1 VLIILKSYDLEKVR
15 YKIPKIAMMAA
26 VMLITMSVPLG
37 FIPFHMNFAALAGI
51 ILGPAISFVSIFVVN
66 FVLALLGH
74 GGITVVGI
82 NTVFIGA
89 EAVLGGVLF
98 RLLKSKFGTTI
109 SAAIST
115 AAALLLSTILVLLF
129 LNSIGVV
136 DIWSGEGLL
145 HAHDGEGNHHHGHS
159 SFHIGSIVL
168 TGWGAVL
175 TVVLAGIVLE
185 TVITI
190 LIIRFFQKMQ
200 SDLVQPLSGRK

>member
-1 VLIILKSYDLEKVR
+1 MSHIHISDGIVPPVWWLSGYLFCLAAVLIILKSYDLEKVR

-115 AAALLLSTILVLLF
+115 AAALFVVNNPGIVVSK
-129 LNSIGVV
+129 LN
-136 DIWSGEGLL
+136 WSGRYMVGGRT
-145 HAHDGEGNHHHGHS
+145 AACARWRRKSSSRAFIFPYWQHS
-159 SFHIGSIVL
+159 FNRM
-168 TGWGAVL
+168 GA
-175 TVVLAGIVLE
+175 
-185 TVITI
+185 
-190 LIIRFFQKMQ
+190 
-200 SDLVQPLSGRK
+200 PC

>member
-1 VLIILKSYDLEKVR
+1 MELILFLLEPR
-15 YKIPKIAMMAA
+15 PS
-26 VMLITMSVPLG
+26 L
-37 FIPFHMNFAALAGI
+37 
-51 ILGPAISFVSIFVVN
+51 
-66 FVLALLGH
+66 
-74 GGITVVGI
+74 
-82 NTVFIGA
+82 
-89 EAVLGGVLF
+89 GVLF
-98 RLLKSKFGTTI
+98 RLLKI
-109 SAAIST
+109 S
-115 AAALLLSTILVLLF
+115 LVPPFLPLYLQQRLFYLSTILVLLF

-159 SFHIGSIVL
+159 SFHIGIVL